1 MLYLLV
7 EVPYLDAA
15 KSVALRKTIFQNK
28 AIPISGQYKTEPQ
41 LGALVSTR
49 SEPSEQKGPIMP
61 LPSDEKLIELGKEL
75 LETFG
80 SRYASC

>member
-7 EVPYLDAA
+7 EPLYLDAA
-15 KSVALRKTIFQNK
+15 KSVALRKLIFQNK
-28 AIPISGQYKTEPQ
+28 AIPISGQFKTGPQ

-49 SEPSEQKGPIMP
+49 SEPSKQKGPIMP
-61 LPSDEKLIELGKEL
+61 FRPMKSIELGNEWI
-75 LETFG
+75 ETFG